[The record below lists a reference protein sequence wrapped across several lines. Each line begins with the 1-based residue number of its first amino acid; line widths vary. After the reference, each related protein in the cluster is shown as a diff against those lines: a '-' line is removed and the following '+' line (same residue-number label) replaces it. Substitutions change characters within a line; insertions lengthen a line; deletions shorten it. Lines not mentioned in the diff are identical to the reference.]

1 MADTKQ
7 ALIEHLNELRKTL
20 MYCVIVLAVSF
31 VLVFALFCDPLMEIL
46 LAPIRKLGV
55 ELVYT
60 TLTEVWVVKMKVSF
74 IAGFVLSF
82 PVISFFFWRFLRPA
96 LYASEKRMFA
106 VMYFS
111 SLFLF
116 ILGVC
121 FAFVAVLG
129 LSINFFISFG
139 SGTAEPMLSI
149 SKVVSYMMSFIIPFG
164 LVFLLPL
171 VVYILTKIGVLSPA
185 LLVKSRKYVI
195 VILSVLAAILTPPDI
210 ISQIL
215 LLIPMLLLWE
225 ISVFI
230 AKRVK
235 VNKDRREARESLDA
249 GIKKDE
255 SKSTTE

>member
-7 ALIEHLNELRKTL
+7 ALMVHLNELRKTL
-20 MYCVIVLAVSF
+20 VYCVISLGISF
-31 VLVFALFCDPLMEIL
+31 VLVFALFCDPLLEIL
-46 LAPIRKLGV
+46 LAPIRKIGV

-74 IAGFVLSF
+74 IAGFILSF

-96 LYASEKRMFA
+96 LYANEKRLFA
-106 VMYFS
+106 AVYFS

-116 ILGVC
+116 VLGVC
-121 FAFVAVLG
+121 FAFIAVLG

-171 VVYILTKIGVLSPA
+171 AVYIFTKVGVLSPA
-185 LLVKSRKYVI
+185 ALVKSRKYVI
-195 VILSVLAAILTPPDI
+195 VILAVLAAILTPPDI
-210 ISQIL
+210 VSQIL

-235 VNKDRREARESLDA
+235 VNKDRQEAAESLAA
-249 GIKKDE
+249 GTKKNE
-255 SKSTTE
+255 SRSTME

>member
-20 MYCVIVLAVSF
+20 VYCVIVLAVSF
-31 VLVFALFCDPLMEIL
+31 VLVFAFFCDPLMDIL
-46 LAPIRKLGV
+46 LAPIRKIGV

-96 LYASEKRMFA
+96 LYANEKRMFA
-106 VMYFS
+106 AVYFS
-111 SLFLF
+111 SLLLF

-121 FAFVAVLG
+121 FAFIAVLG

-171 VVYILTKIGVLSPA
+171 AVYILTKIGILSPA
-185 LLVKSRKYVI
+185 ILVKSRKYVI
-195 VILSVLAAILTPPDI
+195 VILAILAAILTPPDI
-210 ISQIL
+210 ISQL
-215 LLIPMLLLWE
+215 LLLFPMLLLWE
-225 ISVFI
+225 ISVLI

-235 VNKDRREARESLDA
+235 VNKDRQGAIKDLDV
-249 GIKKDE
+249 GIEKNE
-255 SKSTTE
+255 SKSTAE

>member
-1 MADTKQ
+1 MTDTKQ
-7 ALIEHLNELRKTL
+7 ALLYHLNELRKTL
-20 MYCVIVLAVSF
+20 IYCVISLAIAF
-31 VLVFALFCDPLMEIL
+31 VLVFAFFCDPLMNLIL
-46 LAPIRKLGV
+46 SPIRKLGV

-82 PVISFFFWRFLRPA
+82 PVLSFFLWRFLRPA
-96 LYASEKRMFA
+96 LYSNEKRMFA
-106 VMYFS
+106 LVYFS

-116 ILGVC
+116 IIGVC
-121 FAFVAVLG
+121 FAFIAVLG

-171 VVYILTKIGVLSPA
+171 VVYVLTKVGIMSPA
-185 LLVKSRKYVI
+185 VLVKSRKYVI
-195 VILSVLAAILTPPDI
+195 VVLAIVAAILTPPDI
-210 ISQIL
+210 ISQL
-215 LLIPMLLLWE
+215 LLLFPMLILWE

-235 VNKDRREARESLDA
+235 INQEHREVEKDDLVVDENNES
-249 GIKKDE
+249 
-255 SKSTTE
+255 

>member
-20 MYCVIVLAVSF
+20 IYCLISLAVCF
-31 VLVFALFCDPLMEIL
+31 VLVFSLFCDPLMNIL
-46 LAPIRKLGV
+46 LAPIRKFGV
-55 ELVYT
+55 DLVYT
-60 TLTEVWVVKMKVSF
+60 TLTEVWVTKMKVSF

-82 PVISFFFWRFLRPA
+82 PFISFFFWRFLRPA
-96 LYASEKRMFA
+96 LYANEKRMFA
-106 VMYFS
+106 TIYFS

-121 FAFVAVLG
+121 FAFIAVLG

-139 SGTAEPMLSI
+139 SNTAEAMLSI

-171 VVYILTKIGVLSPA
+171 VVYVLTKLGVMSPA
-185 LLVKSRKYVI
+185 ILIKWRKYVI
-195 VILSVLAAILTPPDI
+195 VILAIVAAILTPPDV

-215 LLIPMLLLWE
+215 LLIPMLILWE

-235 VNKDRREARESLDA
+235 TKKDRQEAAEAMDA
-249 GIKKDE
+249 GIEKDE
-255 SKSTTE
+255 SI

>member
-7 ALIEHLNELRKTL
+7 ALIEHLNELRKTVL
-20 MYCVIVLAVSF
+20 YCVITLAVCF
-31 VLVFALFCDPLMEIL
+31 ILVFALFCDPLMDIL
-46 LAPIRKLGV
+46 LAPIRKFGV

-60 TLTEVWVVKMKVSF
+60 TLTEVWVMKMKVSF

-96 LYASEKRMFA
+96 LYANEKRMFA
-106 VMYFS
+106 VVYFS

-121 FAFVAVLG
+121 FAFIAVLG

-139 SGTAEPMLSI
+139 SGTAEPMLSV

-171 VVYILTKIGVLSPA
+171 VVYILTKIGVLSPVV
-185 LLVKSRKYVI
+185 LVKSRKYVI
-195 VILSVLAAILTPPDI
+195 VILAVLAAILTPPDI
-210 ISQIL
+210 ISQL
-215 LLIPMLLLWE
+215 LLLFPMLLLWE

-235 VNKDRREARESLDA
+235 TNKDRHEAMESVDA
-249 GIKKDE
+249 GIVKDE
-255 SKSTTE
+255 SIDTTK

>member
-1 MADTKQ
+1 LADTKQ

-20 MYCVIVLAVSF
+20 VYCVISLFVCF
-31 VLVFALFCDPLMEIL
+31 VLVFALFSDPLMDIL
-46 LAPIRKLGV
+46 LAPIRKFGV

-60 TLTEVWVVKMKVSF
+60 TLTEVWVVKIKVAF

-82 PVISFFFWRFLRPA
+82 PFISFFFWRFLRPA
-96 LYASEKRMFA
+96 LYANEKKMFA
-106 VMYFS
+106 VVYFS

-116 ILGVC
+116 LLGVS
-121 FAFVAVLG
+121 FAFIAVLG

-171 VVYILTKIGVLSPA
+171 VVYVLTKIGIMSPA
-185 LLVKSRKYVI
+185 VLVKSRKYVI
-195 VILSVLAAILTPPDI
+195 VVLAILAAILTPPDI
-210 ISQIL
+210 ISQFL
-215 LLIPMLLLWE
+215 LLFPMLLLWE
-225 ISVFI
+225 ISVVI

-235 VNKDRREARESLDA
+235 TNKDRQETTDPVDA
-249 GIKKDE
+249 GVKIDE
-255 SKSTTE
+255 

>member
-20 MYCVIVLAVSF
+20 IYCVISLVICF
-31 VLVFALFCDPLMEIL
+31 VLVFALFCDPLMDIL
-46 LAPIRKLGV
+46 LAPIRQLGV

-60 TLTEVWVVKMKVSF
+60 TLTEVWTVKIKVSF

-96 LYASEKRMFA
+96 LYANEKKMFA
-106 VMYFS
+106 VVYFT

-116 ILGVC
+116 IVGVC
-121 FAFVAVLG
+121 FAFIAVLG

-171 VVYILTKIGVLSPA
+171 IVYVLTKIGVMSPA
-185 LLVKSRKYVI
+185 VLVKSRKYVI
-195 VILSVLAAILTPPDI
+195 VILAVLAAVLTPPDI
-210 ISQIL
+210 VSQL
-215 LLIPMLLLWE
+215 LLLFPMLLLWE
-225 ISVFI
+225 ISVII

-235 VNKDRREARESLDA
+235 KNKDRREAAETADA
-249 GIKKDE
+249 GMENE
-255 SKSTTE
+255 SINTSK